1 MLNRPGDYDLWTV
14 QLDPS
19 NVHTQS
25 IDYGLWLLYLGIPFQ
40 AMLDQCYSASWHRL
54 YEHGKDHRPWMKLC
68 AVASQWFWTYQL
80 SSSLSHLV
88 TDCYLVRSDGLR
100 TGQVRV
106 LEPDNNLILPYNRW
120 LRLLISGVAVIHSF
134 GVHSLGL
141 KLDGIPGRL
150 SSS

>member
-1 MLNRPGDYDLWTV
+1 
-14 QLDPS
+14 
-19 NVHTQS
+19 
-25 IDYGLWLLYLGIPFQ
+25 
-40 AMLDQCYSASWHRL
+40 
-54 YEHGKDHRPWMKLC
+54 
-68 AVASQWFWTYQL
+68 
-80 SSSLSHLV
+80 
-88 TDCYLVRSDGLR
+88 
-100 TGQVRV
+100 V

>member
-1 MLNRPGDYDLWTV
+1 MRADIADIRQQLTIKSVSAHDSVLESIWALNPILIMLLMTVPGY
-14 QLDPS
+14 
-19 NVHTQS
+19 N
-25 IDYGLWLLYLGIPFQ
+25 I
-40 AMLDQCYSASWHRL
+40 L

-68 AVASQWFWTYQL
+68 AVGSQWFWTVQL

-120 LRLLISGVAVIHSF
+120 LRLLISAVAVIHSF

-141 KLDGIPGRL
+141 KFDGIPGRL